1 MLATSMRIL
10 PREFDGSALSMCNSP
25 VNERKE
31 PRTLVTMAWRAMKP
45 SRECTISTV

>member
-1 MLATSMRIL
+1 VQLA
-10 PREFDGSALSMCNSP
+10 

-45 SRECTISTV
+45 SRECTVSTV